1 MAPED
6 QDAAHVDRPSI
17 QLTAPTFR
25 DHGIGGGSNVERP
38 CQDVKSTRTH
48 LPKGRALPKHV
59 YIDEP
64 QSRRSSQGSNI
75 YLGSYARSSG
85 RSQSSLHETRADSP
99 RTPIPAS
106 PRTSLSHQQ
115 LKHLL
120 AGVDVELDTYGLE
133 EHRDG
138 FFDASFYRP
147 LERDRE
153 TMEGRASGTL
163 PSSMQPHSLFPF
175 PSWFLQQWK
184 DTIRIVRITAT
195 TRDGVRL
202 FKSSAAF
209 MIAYVMCLAPVAR
222 DWLGNYNYICVIS
235 VIINHPGR
243 SLGSQLDGAVLTT
256 FGTVIG
262 LLWGSL
268 ALYAATS
275 TAGARL
281 GYGGILA
288 TFLVVFTI
296 FIAWL
301 RCVYIRFYQAVI
313 CAGIAVC
320 YTCLADTFDLVGWNK
335 FSQYAIPWTIGQA
348 IALFVCITFF
358 PAAGTRPIA

>member
-1 MAPED
+1 MTLGDRDSAY
-6 QDAAHVDRPSI
+6 VDYPNI
-17 QLTAPTFR
+17 PLTAPTFP
-25 DHGIGGGSNVERP
+25 DHGIGSGSNVERP
-38 CQDVKSTRTH
+38 GQDVKSTRTH
-48 LPKGRALPKHV
+48 PYKGRALPKHV

-64 QSRRSSQGSNI
+64 QSRRTSQGSNV

-85 RSQSSLHETRADSP
+85 RSQSSLHESRADSP
-99 RTPIPAS
+99 RTPVLPS

-120 AGVDVELDTYGLE
+120 GGVEVELDTYGLVD
-133 EHRDG
+133 HRDG
-138 FFDASFYRP
+138 FFDATFSRP
-147 LERDRE
+147 LEQDRD
-153 TMEGRASGTL
+153 TMERRAWGSL
-163 PSSMQPHSLFPF
+163 PSSMQPHALFPQ

-184 DTIRIVRITAT
+184 DMIRIVRTTAT

-202 FKSSAAF
+202 FKSTAAF

-222 DWLGNYNYICVIS
+222 SWLGKYNYICVIS

-275 TAGARL
+275 TAGARS

-288 TFLVVFTI
+288 TFLVFFTM

-320 YTCLADTFDLVGWNK
+320 YTCLADTFDPVGWKK

-348 IALFVCITFF
+348 IALLVCIVFF